1 MRMDLEAVT
10 LAFDRLYLV
19 APQLHNQGEQRAR
32 EPSAAQELESMV
44 NLIGRASETRITD
57 QAVILEGGLQR
68 KPEQARQRDLRVENR
83 DAFVESLLRHAA
95 AGRLHSQD
103 TILTPSVS
111 MPFHARGRPRA
122 KMQMENLTALLA
134 LPEFLKEPIPRELEP
149 LPVPVPPE
157 RKDSLGKSVIFAY
170 DGFSDDGVED
180 VKSVE
185 DAEGQFV
192 SGDHAYVANQSGGS
206 SMLPGATL
214 EAEVLPAAQI
224 PGKTSDRYECLI
236 LKCGLSTSP
245 FLRLPT
251 RVTPGK
257 KEVRPAGQ
265 HLHVQLSVSGGPANG
280 NGPSTSV
287 HSTLMYA
294 PRLSAMRATGYI
306 CALCSLLLVHVSQA
320 QDYPGSSSEHWAELV
335 SAWHLADGRTR
346 ARGSYIL
353 FEQSAMSAYNLYAV
367 DPVAYGKDR
376 KKADVGLP
384 TNGCRARALTN
395 VSCVGRSPRTF

>member
-1 MRMDLEAVT
+1 
-10 LAFDRLYLV
+10 
-19 APQLHNQGEQRAR
+19 
-32 EPSAAQELESMV
+32 MV
-44 NLIGRASETRITD
+44 NLIGRASERRITD

-103 TILTPSVS
+103 TILTPEGKAPRSALDAS
-111 MPFHARGRPRA
+111 RFHARGRPRA

-157 RKDSLGKSVIFAY
+157 RKDSLGKSVRSSSMSAPPLASSSPTT
-170 DGFSDDGVED
+170 GSPTT
-180 VKSVE
+180 
-185 DAEGQFV
+185 V
-192 SGDHAYVANQSGGS
+192 SKMSRASRMQRVSSMYVAEYDETLH
-206 SMLPGATL
+206 MLPGATL

-320 QDYPGSSSEHWAELV
+320 QDYPGSSSEHWAELKLHENV
-335 SAWHLADGRTR
+335 KKHSTQGIWPMEGHAL
-346 ARGSYIL
+346 
-353 FEQSAMSAYNLYAV
+353 SAMSAYNLYATPFRCSV
-367 DPVAYGKDR
+367 REGQKEGRRWATYQW
-376 KKADVGLP
+376 LP
-384 TNGCRARALTN
+384 C
-395 VSCVGRSPRTF
+395 SCVD